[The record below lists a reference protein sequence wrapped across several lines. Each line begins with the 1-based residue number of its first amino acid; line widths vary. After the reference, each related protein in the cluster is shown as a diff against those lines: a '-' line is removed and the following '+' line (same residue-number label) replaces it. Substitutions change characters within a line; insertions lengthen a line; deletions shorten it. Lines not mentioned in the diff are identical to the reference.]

1 MTNFEWNK
9 ENGKFTMGYMQA
21 ILPNL
26 DVGLCTFYK
35 TADRKSGISGAVRYH
50 TADCVIT
57 GEYIVRGALADTNE
71 RIFKGSYYE
80 RVDNNTVMVAELTYD
95 VNDRDAKYQY
105 GFQQNYLSGKLR
117 VTTDQNWQ
125 LKGVFDQRI
134 SPSANVQCSVDAD
147 PAKSD
152 FKFGFSI
159 QFG

>member
-1 MTNFEWNK
+1 
-9 ENGKFTMGYMQA
+9 MGYMQA
-21 ILPNL
+21 VMKNL
-26 DVGLCTFYK
+26 DVGVCTFYK

-50 TADCVIT
+50 TDNCVIT
-57 GEYIVRGALADTNE
+57 GEYIVRGANVETNE
-71 RIFKGSYYE
+71 KIFKGTYYE

-95 VNDRDAKYQY
+95 VNDRDAKFQY

-117 VTTDQNWQ
+117 VTADNNLQ
-125 LKGVFDQRI
+125 LKSVFDQRI
-134 SPSANVQCSVDAD
+134 SPSANVQCSIDAD